1 MEPYTHPYPPT
12 TRKSYAAMALVAVLA
27 LLFTLWFAVLSVSG
41 APASTTED
49 SDILFQDNFDD
60 PNTSLTDRGWI
71 DADNGTGEQV
81 QPIIDGKVR
90 LGQNP
95 NWGTLFLP
103 AEKLQNVS
111 DYIVEVDIGFPTDS
125 MSPVKSNRMGAIVVR
140 NTNTSPDK
148 SNGYEFSLLNNT
160 NGNQVRVYGRS
171 VGGAS
176 LNKPVKYDF
185 KYDELV
191 HFKVVVQGSHFE
203 CFIDGSEEPIFSV
216 DHAGIATG
224 GVGFKVTNGD
234 AYFDNLVVR
243 RIPTETESTG
253 NPSDTETSATETT
266 TAQPTTMT
274 TRSEMSRPD
283 PIVITTTT
291 SAQTSN
297 TGFHEEEDD
306 VEVSAKPGV
315 VPEGAKLTA
324 VKGTSLPVGS
334 MDRVLAKYGEQ
345 TAIGTAYV
353 LGLEDAQGLP
363 LENVTLEGALSA
375 RIKLEAADMQAGAL
389 KLVRFGADGSLT
401 EVEAAFADGYASFDA
416 TALGY
421 YAVILTEGRPTTAP
435 TTASAPGGSD
445 GPQTGWSLALTLSFL
460 TLAGAAGI
468 VMLLMTRRYQTKSE

>member
-1 MEPYTHPYPPT
+1 
-12 TRKSYAAMALVAVLA
+12 
-27 LLFTLWFAVLSVSG
+27 
-41 APASTTED
+41 
-49 SDILFQDNFDD
+49 
-60 PNTSLTDRGWI
+60 
-71 DADNGTGEQV
+71 
-81 QPIIDGKVR
+81 
-90 LGQNP
+90 
-95 NWGTLFLP
+95 
-103 AEKLQNVS
+103 
-111 DYIVEVDIGFPTDS
+111 
-125 MSPVKSNRMGAIVVR
+125 MSPVKANRMGAIVVR
-140 NTNTSPDK
+140 NTNPSPDK
-148 SNGYEFSLLNNT
+148 SNGDEFSLLNNT
-160 NGNQVRVYGRS
+160 NGNQVRLFGRS
-171 VGGAS
+171 VGGTS

-203 CFIDGSEEPIFSV
+203 CFIDGADKPTFSV

-253 NPSDTETSATETT
+253 SPSDTEASATETT
-266 TAQPTTMT
+266 TTQPTTVT

-283 PIVITTTT
+283 PIVITTTAST
-291 SAQTSN
+291 QTSN

-334 MDRVLAKYGEQ
+334 MDSVLAKYGEQ
-345 TAIGTAYV
+345 AAIGTAYV
-353 LGLEDAQGLP
+353 LGLEDVQGLP
-363 LENVTLEGALSA
+363 LENVTLEGVLSA
-375 RIKLEAADMQAGAL
+375 RIKLEAADVQAGAL

-401 EVEAAFADGYASFDA
+401 EVEAAFADGYASFDT